1 MTSIINVSGKRPEIW
16 ATELP
21 QFTTTHLEML
31 MKKILVP
38 IDFSENAEKALS
50 SAIRIA
56 DKTKARLLVLFVYH
70 PYVNDVALPEYI
82 GSLEIYKE
90 LEASYREKLD
100 EAVTLARQ
108 KGIRAEG
115 IWATGGTQPAIL
127 QHAQENEVDLIV
139 MGRTGQGGFLDKLL
153 GSNSAAIATEADCA
167 VLVIPPRAV
176 DTDFRNIV
184 YATQLEFD
192 EKPVLAQAIGL
203 ARQLKAHI
211 TFVKINSDQQL
222 NIQPDGQYIQE
233 LKEYFGIP
241 SEDIVV
247 RDADSVMEG
256 LQTHCHETS
265 ADMLILCRRDK
276 NLLQL
281 LLNGAGLSRKLALAT
296 DTPLLVCHLKDQKT
310 A

>member
-1 MTSIINVSGKRPEIW
+1 
-16 ATELP
+16 
-21 QFTTTHLEML
+21 ML

-50 SAIRIA
+50 AAIRIA
-56 DKTKARLLVLFVYH
+56 DKTKAQLLILFVYH
-70 PYVNDVALPEYI
+70 PYINDVALPEYI

-100 EAVTLARQ
+100 DAVVLARRE
-108 KGIRAEG
+108 GIRAEG

-127 QHAQENEVDLIV
+127 HHSRENAVDLIV

-167 VLVIPPRAV
+167 VLVIPPKAA
-176 DTDFRNIV
+176 DADFRNIV

-203 ARQLKAHI
+203 ARQLKARI
-211 TFVKINSDQQL
+211 TFVKINSDEQL

-233 LKEYFGIP
+233 IREYFGIP
-241 SEDIVV
+241 SEDIAV
-247 RDADSVMEG
+247 RSADSIMEG
-256 LQTHCHETS
+256 LQAHCHETA
-265 ADMLILCRRDK
+265 ADMLVLCRRDR

-281 LLNGAGLSRKLALAT
+281 LLNGPGLSRKLALVT
-296 DTPLLVCHLKDQKT
+296 DTPLLVCHLNDQKN